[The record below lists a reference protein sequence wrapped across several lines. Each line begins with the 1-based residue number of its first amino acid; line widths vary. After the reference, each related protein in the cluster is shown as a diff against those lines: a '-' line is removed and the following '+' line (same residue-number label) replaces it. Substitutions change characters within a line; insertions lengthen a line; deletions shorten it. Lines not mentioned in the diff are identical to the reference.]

1 MLYLPKER
9 GESREVLEQL
19 SDIPMTLSVDKGM
32 GSGRTTNP
40 HPWGT
45 PHTGSSHPQVTSK
58 PFPTS
63 VKPPL
68 LRTVRPSSL
77 CHSHLKQDPGTL
89 QCSCPPSVQLHT
101 RALFHCFSLPG
112 ILLHPKL
119 FASPVPGQHSKLS
132 PDITFSR
139 EPSSTW
145 QLGKM
150 PLLYSQKSLCLPQL
164 PEFNVTTQPVPPP
177 GHALSEGTPTPV
189 DLAMV

>member
-1 MLYLPKER
+1 MTSHCSQGPTRSVGSRPHPSLGRAEKVPACSRMDAESMLYLPKER

-32 GSGRTTNP
+32 GSGRATNP

-45 PHTGSSHPQVTSK
+45 PHTDSSHPQVTSK

-89 QCSCPPSVQLHT
+89 QCSCPTSVQLHT
-101 RALFHCFSLPG
+101 PCFVSLLLLAWHSSASQALCQS
-112 ILLHPKL
+112 
-119 FASPVPGQHSKLS
+119 SPWPTLQ
-132 PDITFSR
+132 
-139 EPSSTW
+139 
-145 QLGKM
+145 
-150 PLLYSQKSLCLPQL
+150 
-164 PEFNVTTQPVPPP
+164 TQPRHRLLQ
-177 GHALSEGTPTPV
+177 GAFLN
-189 DLAMV
+189 LAAG